1 MVRREGLSFVVR
13 REGLSFMV
21 RRERVKFC
29 GEEQNNCH
37 KKTSNIPQ
45 VIVNVHT

>member
-13 REGLSFMV
+13 RERVKFCGEE
-21 RRERVKFC
+21 RRVKFC

-37 KKTSNIPQ
+37 KKLPTFRK
-45 VIVNVHT
+45 